1 MLKHI
6 LVFKYVKGAR
16 ENYRQV
22 RKKRMNSFGRAF
34 AMKCFLGTLRR
45 KAKKLIP
52 TIEGRLSLLT
62 ANCLKSVGYL
72 HQSNAETLAC

>member
-1 MLKHI
+1 
-6 LVFKYVKGAR
+6 
-16 ENYRQV
+16 
-22 RKKRMNSFGRAF
+22 MNSFGRAF

-72 HQSNAETLAC
+72 HQSNAETLACQEMKGFLTKLAEEREMRHRID